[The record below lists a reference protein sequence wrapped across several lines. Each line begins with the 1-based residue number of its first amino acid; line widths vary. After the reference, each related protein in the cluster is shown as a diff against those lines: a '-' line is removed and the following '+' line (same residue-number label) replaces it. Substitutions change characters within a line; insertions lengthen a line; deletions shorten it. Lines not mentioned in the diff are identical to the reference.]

1 MESPPPGGRVGHRQ
15 VRSCGGT
22 EPAREQWRRKRKTRV
37 RRDPR
42 TGGGK
47 AARRRSG
54 SGSAVQRW
62 GSVAKGAP
70 AAGRNRQRREER
82 KSRGKRCPVHGGPR
96 RRALVNK
103 FVFEGRIERVLH
115 FI

>member
-15 VRSCGGT
+15 VRPCGGT

-54 SGSAVQRW
+54 TGSAVQRW

-82 KSRGKRCPVHGGPR
+82 KSRGKRWPVHG
-96 RRALVNK
+96 ALVNK